1 MPLKEKIEEANERL
15 MRFAYERP
23 NVALQ
28 VQVTPWG
35 QLLTGYKAEIIKA
48 AMNDVFGPENWGYES
63 GWDEHGPWAEAWFT
77 LEGVQYGPGK
87 RQYGNVI
94 ANKHGD
100 VNAIASTSWAIS
112 KALSQWGVGQE
123 AYLGLITIPLSVEEV
138 KRLTNDRR
146 PVDLTGTKIKR
157 APDLSSPDW
166 APKKRVKEDKE
177 DYADVEA
184 DVLVEDEEPQ
194 RRRAVA
200 PEEITKREVLPKRKE
215 TPEPA
220 RAVKDGAFDDHEQA
234 IHMVYDYFYT
244 WAENAMRA
252 AGKEPDPKSSVF
264 QGVHRLC
271 MNSVVGSICQ
281 RLKLKPESK
290 RSSVIPSVAYQI
302 MSMPVGTEIV
312 KLSTLTTD
320 ELQQVWDAIHENESV
335 RRIERNGD
343 H

>member
-1 MPLKEKIEEANERL
+1 MSLKEKIEEANERL

-23 NVALQ
+23 NAALQ
-28 VQVTPWG
+28 VQVTGWG
-35 QLLTGYKAEIIKA
+35 QVLTGYKAEIIKA

-77 LEGVQYGPGK
+77 LDGVQYGPGK
-87 RQYGNVI
+87 RQYGNLIGGKTVNVI
-94 ANKHGD
+94 A
-100 VNAIASTSWAIS
+100 SMSWAIS

-123 AYLGLITIPLSVEEV
+123 AYLGLIKIPADAIHAAKEG
-138 KRLTNDRR
+138 K

-157 APDLSSPDW
+157 APDLNSPDW
-166 APKKRVKEDKE
+166 APKKRVKED
-177 DYADVEA
+177 YADVEP
-184 DVLVEDEEPQ
+184 DVLVEEQEQPS
-194 RRRAVA
+194 RRRPVA
-200 PEEITKREVLPKRKE
+200 PEDIAKRAPREARETRRE
-215 TPEPA
+215 TPAEPA
-220 RAVKDGAFDDHEQA
+220 RVVDAAQFDDHEQA

-252 AGKEPDPKSSVF
+252 AGKDPDPKSSVF

-271 MNSVVGSICQ
+271 MNSVVSSICQ

-290 RSSVIPSVAYQI
+290 RSSVIPSEAYQI